1 MTNSTL
7 LDRRQPGPAPER
19 VRHEVKMRAVEVADV
34 LRLTPAMVRIVFRG
48 DDLADFPSRS
58 FDDHVKL
65 FVRTPS
71 GEAVRRDYTPR
82 RFDRAARTLTL
93 DFAVHEAGPATLWA
107 LQARP
112 GEKVTVGGPKGSTV
126 PSDALR
132 RWVLVGDETALPA
145 IGRHIEEAAAGVSL
159 TSVVAVPGPQDQQT
173 FETRADLTARWAH
186 RSPAAADDP
195 GPLLAQLVTVE
206 LTPETFVWIAAE
218 ATVARAVRAYVAQ
231 ERGHA
236 LTWMKAGGYW
246 VKGRADA
253 HERME

>member
-1 MTNSTL
+1 
-7 LDRRQPGPAPER
+7 
-19 VRHEVKMRAVEVADV
+19 MREVEVADV

-48 DDLADFPSRS
+48 DDLADFREPQLR
-58 FDDHVKL
+58 
-65 FVRTPS
+65 RPR
-71 GEAVRRDYTPR
+71 EAVRVARLRREDGAPR
-82 RFDRAARTLTL
+82 LHAPAASTVAARTLTL

-159 TSVVAVPGPQDQQT
+159 TSVVAVPGPQEQQT

-195 GPLLAQLVTVE
+195 GSLLAQLVTVE

>member
-1 MTNSTL
+1 M
-7 LDRRQPGPAPER
+7 
-19 VRHEVKMRAVEVADV
+19 
-34 LRLTPAMVRIVFRG
+34 
-48 DDLADFPSRS
+48 
-58 FDDHVKL
+58 
-65 FVRTPS
+65 
-71 GEAVRRDYTPR
+71 RRDYTPR

-112 GEKVTVGGPKGSTV
+112 GEKVTVGGAEGLDGSV
-126 PSDALR
+126 GRPSAAGCWWATR
-132 RWVLVGDETALPA
+132 TALPA

-159 TSVVAVPGPQDQQT
+159 TSVVAVPGPQEQQT

-186 RSPAAADDP
+186 RSAAAADDP
-195 GPLLAQLVTVE
+195 GSLLAQLVTVE